1 MGMRKLLLAVLK
13 KMKFLPPA
21 FYVSVYYEYYTG
33 KKIDISNPIEF
44 NQKLQ
49 WLKVFYKPS
58 ILTQLVDKYEV
69 RSYVEEKVG
78 PQYLNK
84 LIGVYYNSRDVDFE
98 ALPAKFVLKG
108 AHGYNFNLLVPDKSK
123 LNKLKAKY
131 LFRKWMSKNHYY
143 RGGLEWA
150 YKNVVPKIVAEEFL
164 EEEGKDSISDYK
176 YFCFAGEPKFI
187 QVDLDRKSG
196 HVRSYVDLEWKKIAF
211 TTIGIEDYKGEVKIP
226 KNSVEMENVART
238 LAADFPFVRVD
249 LYNLDGRIIFG
260 EMTFYPTDGRMDF
273 APDNYNTII
282 GDYLQLPEIPEGQ
295 KYIH

>member
-1 MGMRKLLLAVLK
+1 MRKLLLAVLK

-98 ALPAKFVLKG
+98 CLPAKFVLKG

>member
-1 MGMRKLLLAVLK
+1 MRKLLLALLK
-13 KMKFLPPA
+13 KMKFLPPP
-21 FYVSVYYEYYTG
+21 FYVSIYYEYYTG
-33 KKIDISNPIEF
+33 KKMDIDHPIEF

-49 WLKVFYKPS
+49 WLKAYYKPS

-69 RSYVEEKVG
+69 RTYVEEKVG
-78 PQYLNK
+78 SKYLNK
-84 LIGVYYNSRDVDFE
+84 LIGVYYNSREVDFDV
-98 ALPAKFVLKG
+98 LPNKFVLKG
-108 AHGYNFNLLVPDKSK
+108 AHGYNFNLLVTDKTK
-123 LNKLKAKY
+123 LNRIKATFLLK
-131 LFRKWMSKNHYY
+131 KWMSKNQYY

-150 YKNVVPKIVAEEFL
+150 YKNVVPKIIAEEFL

-176 YFCFAGEPKFI
+176 YFCFDGEPKFI

-196 HVRSYVDLEWKKIAF
+196 HVRSYVDLNWNKLAF

-226 KNSVEMENVART
+226 KNKVEMENVARK

-249 LYNLDGRIIFG
+249 LYNLNGRIIFG

-273 APDNYNTII
+273 APDNYNKSI
-282 GDYLQLPEIPEGQ
+282 GDYLQIPAIPEGQ